1 MHCGVV
7 HVDVYISFPPLHP
20 HKVSKQD
27 NHIATIA
34 SLQTQI
40 KSLKSDTKRNKNI
53 IQSLEMDLA
62 NATGDLLEKDSRED
76 ELALV
81 SGLEDE

>member
-1 MHCGVV
+1 V
-7 HVDVYISFPPLHP
+7 HVYVSFPPLHP

-40 KSLKSDTKRNKNI
+40 KSLK
-53 IQSLEMDLA
+53 MDLA
-62 NATGDLLEKDSRED
+62 NAAGDLLEKDLRED
-76 ELALV
+76 ELALI
-81 SGLEDE
+81 SRLENE